1 MLPPQDVFD
10 PSIVTACNQ
19 LYAKGDALI
28 QQGAERLLQQR
39 VTVTEVPCAK
49 AFGNYKGKKGGFW
62 VLGNDRTCYCP
73 NYQKD
78 FYGCSVMWCVCSQT
92 GRYVTVPSL
101 GASSPPAGSEVHPP
115 CS

>member
-49 AFGNYKGKKGGFW
+49 AFGNYK
-62 VLGNDRTCYCP
+62 VRRAAS
-73 NYQKD
+73 
-78 FYGCSVMWCVCSQT
+78 GCWETTARATAPTTRRISMDA
-92 GRYVTVPSL
+92 L
-101 GASSPPAGSEVHPP
+101 
-115 CS
+115 